1 MQREQ
6 ARSSRAVRTGA
17 APGHLGSGKR
27 LHPKCQDH
35 PALARPKP
43 AASLS
48 ATGQNWARRREKA
61 EAEKRKGTF
70 SNNSQMQDTGWPRGG
85 PRPTRGS
92 QTQTRGTAC
101 RPESAGARSGKG
113 PTEKGEGS
121 AGAGGAPDGTD
132 LCKGSGAVERRGCPG
147 VVTGSLRT
155 TESRVSTAATALR
168 SLPL

>member
-6 ARSSRAVRTGA
+6 ARSPRPVRTGA
-17 APGHLGSGKR
+17 APGHLGSGER

-35 PALARPKP
+35 PALARPTP

-48 ATGQNWARRREKA
+48 ATGKNWARRREKA

-70 SNNSQMQDTGWPRGG
+70 SNSPQMQDTGWPRGG
-85 PRPTRGS
+85 PRPARGS

-101 RPESAGARSGKG
+101 RPESTVAGSGKG

-121 AGAGGAPDGTD
+121 AGAGGGQGGTD
-132 LCKGSGAVERRGCPG
+132 LCKRSGAVEGHGCPG

-155 TESRVSTAATALR
+155 TESRVSTAATALH